1 VVRSLGC
8 TPITDTAAADLVNL
22 WDGRIERGGTEVNAD
37 RLIDDLFQNFQNL
50 ADFPDIG
57 TSRTYLPAD
66 SLAFPYQEHM
76 IFYRKSAEG
85 VDILH
90 VLYGGMDLATYFAE
104 SE

>member
-1 VVRSLGC
+1 MGRYF
-8 TPITDTAAADLVNL
+8 ITDTAAADLANL
-22 WDGRIERGGTEVNAD
+22 WDGHVERGGTEANAD

-57 TSRTYLPAD
+57 TSRTYLPAGG
-66 SLAFPYQEHM
+66 LAFPYREYM
-76 IFYRKSAEG
+76 IFFSGSAEG

-90 VLYGGMDLATYFAE
+90 VLYGGMDMAAYFFE